1 MDPIRLPRVD
11 RTWNDSVARRRW
23 PSISSLPLALALFV
37 GTSLST
43 ITPARA
49 LVPYVYVPQSQELEG
64 VGLGIAQ
71 AASRLLRLGQAE
83 DAARLAELMVQLLPE
98 DPRGWVLLAEAQL
111 RSNHTNKAIAALSRA
126 KQLDPTNPGI
136 WFAEGALAL
145 RNGKPQDAVGLL
157 RRGLQ
162 LDPRNAGAYFD
173 LGNAQLMLGDSNQAL
188 ASYEKAASL
197 RKDFWEAVNNQAL
210 VLFESGRRDIAI
222 DRWRRVLKI
231 KPAVP
236 EPSLA
241 LAAALLQ
248 ANPSHRAEAV
258 RLAEGALAE
267 EPSYVL
273 DSYQKDQLWGAR
285 LREATRQLL
294 ALPELKPA
302 VDRAQ
307 ANASP
312 GGESQE

>member
-1 MDPIRLPRVD
+1 MPRVD
-11 RTWNDSVARRRW
+11 RIWNDPVARRRW
-23 PSISSLPLALALFV
+23 PLFSSLPLALVLGIGSGLALI
-37 GTSLST
+37 S
-43 ITPARA
+43 PARA

-83 DAARLAELMVQLLPE
+83 DAARLAELMVQLLPD
-98 DPRGWVLLAEAQL
+98 DPRGWVLLAEAEL
-111 RSNHTNKAIAALSRA
+111 RSNHTAKAITALSKA
-126 KQLDPTNPGI
+126 KQLDPRNPGI

-145 RNGKPQDAVGLL
+145 RNGKPQEAVGLL

-162 LDPRNAGAYFD
+162 LDARNSGAYFD
-173 LGNAQLMLGDSNQAL
+173 LGNAQLLLGDSSQAL

-210 VLFESGRRDIAI
+210 VLFESGRRDVAI

-231 KPAVP
+231 KPGVP

-248 ANPSHRAEAV
+248 ASPSHRAEAV
-258 RLAEGALAE
+258 RLTEGALAE

-273 DSYQKDQLWGAR
+273 DSYQKDQLWGPK
-285 LREATRQLL
+285 LRGATRVLL
-294 ALPELKPA
+294 TLPELKAA
-302 VDRAQ
+302 VERAQ